1 MIRPDPD
8 QLADR
13 LEKEITGAA
22 FVLIGPEE
30 VALCVHALRFLS
42 PWELKQMA
50 SPTKAAEQPTL
61 RAPDT
66 ARPVHPKLAEVLD
79 SYGCAGAATQADE

>member
-13 LEKEITGAA
+13 LEKEITGGA
-22 FVLIGPEE
+22 FLLIGPEE
-30 VALCVHALRFLS
+30 VALCVAALRFYA
-42 PWELKQMA
+42 PWASKQPA
-50 SPTKAAEQPTL
+50 GAVEQPTL
-61 RAPDT
+61 RTPDT

-79 SYGCAGAATQADE
+79 SYGAAGRVAE